1 MTKHNKTV
9 EGLRAKYKFLKPF
22 KIKQDAHQ
30 IKILDEMLELA
41 RNEGREEE
49 RERIKAIILPRVQKF
64 IDKVETGRARSKET
78 YSDMLFIK
86 AELNQTKHNE

>member
-41 RNEGREEE
+41 RNEGREEVITE
-49 RERIKAIILPRVQKF
+49 LKIALPEVRGGMMCKCNMDDLSQALIPIDNIIL
-64 IDKVETGRARSKET
+64 
-78 YSDMLFIK
+78 
-86 AELNQTKHNE
+86 HNNHEE